1 MNSARRQALI
11 AASLMVG
18 AAALAH
24 VATPRVRTADLAPPL
39 DLERLVPKSFGPWR
53 VDTNLPVILPSPD
66 VQAKLDAIY
75 NQVLSRTY
83 VDGGGQR
90 VMLSMAYGGDQSD
103 GMSIH
108 LPEVCY
114 PAQGFEVR
122 RRRQAHWTIEGRAMP
137 VVQLETRLSQRNE
150 PVTYWIVVGDEVV
163 PSRTAQ
169 KIVKMRY
176 GLRGQIPD
184 GMLVRVSSIDGD
196 AARAFGTQAAFA
208 RALQAAIAPEL
219 RWRVF
224 GQATAA

>member
-1 MNSARRQALI
+1 MTLTRRKALV
-11 AASLMVG
+11 AAVLMG
-18 AAALAH
+18 SAAAGAQL
-24 VATPRVRTADLAPPL
+24 ATPRLRTADLGPAL
-39 DLERLVPKSFGPWR
+39 DLNRLFPASFGAWR

-83 VDGGGQR
+83 VDRQGR
-90 VMLSMAYGGDQSD
+90 RIMLSVAYGGDQSD

-122 RRRQAHWTIEGRAMP
+122 KRQQKEWDVGGRPIP
-137 VVQLETRLSQRNE
+137 VVQLVTKLAQRTE

-169 KIVKMRY
+169 KLVKIRY
-176 GLRGQIPD
+176 GFRGQIPD
-184 GMLVRVSSIDGD
+184 GMLVRISSIDNEPD
-196 AARAFGTQAAFA
+196 RAF
-208 RALQAAIAPEL
+208 ALQAEFTRDLSVAIPADE
-219 RWRVF
+219 RWRVL
-224 GQATAA
+224 GRGAA